1 MSSPHRC
8 FSPLLP
14 QLSAVGTSSL
24 YTTSLPFSPIS
35 SFTSPRIGVCS
46 ELYASTSGQRRRR
59 GGPADEWRSS
69 EDDEEGEE
77 EGADL
82 DLPMGEMRRWFAYK
96 PKGFGEGK
104 VYDTF
109 VEERLLEE
117 IEQSRSAQLANL
129 AKLNSPTSFA
139 PKSGKAKNNAKGIV
153 TDFHT
158 CLDFLLLYYFSFIL
172 SASVS
177 NNFRMYS

>member
-14 QLSAVGTSSL
+14 QPSAVGTSYL
-24 YTTSLPFSPIS
+24 YNTSLPFSPIS
-35 SFTSPRIGVCS
+35 SLTSPRIRVCS
-46 ELYASTSGQRRRR
+46 KLYASTSGQRRRR
-59 GGPADEWRSS
+59 GGPADEWLSS

-82 DLPMGEMRRWFAYK
+82 DLHMGEMRRWFACK

-129 AKLNSPTSFA
+129 AKLNSPTSSA
-139 PKSGKAKNNAKGIV
+139 SNSGKATNNAKGIV
-153 TDFHT
+153 TGFHT
-158 CLDFLLLYYFSFIL
+158 CLDFLLIY
-172 SASVS
+172 
-177 NNFRMYS
+177 